1 MLQPTI
7 APIKKNSAA
16 IAAAALQQ
24 PVMNNSNTQAKRIVN
39 TYGNTPIQTSS
50 PVWQHVVITEKSIR
64 HWVNPE
70 GKVKCDGVIAW
81 INPEYNEDSPLF
93 NPDKTLQDWLMCP
106 EHIDINSV
114 NNVSV
119 NVEKSHNS
127 NMPSVPRKARVIV
140 NNADM
145 TELAE
150 ISLGYFRNIY
160 MKHPSYNVTLFGRR
174 VETPSRDGKIIYTT
188 VISSKNADVDM
199 ATKLIKEIAIGT
211 KTVIDWL

>member
-7 APIKKNSAA
+7 APIKKNSTA
-16 IAAAALQQ
+16 IAAAALLQ
-24 PVMNNSNTQAKRIVN
+24 PVIKTSNMKEVD
-39 TYGNTPIQTSS
+39 S
-50 PVWQHVVITEKSIR
+50 TEKSLRYAYENSGRFNISGIIG
-64 HWVNPE
+64 WT
-70 GKVKCDGVIAW
+70 
-81 INPEYNEDSPLF
+81 NPEYNEDSPLF

-119 NVEKSHNS
+119 EKSN
-127 NMPSVPRKARVIV
+127 NNNTPSVPRKARVIV

-174 VETPSRDGKIIYTT
+174 VETPSPDGKIIYTT

-199 ATKLIKEIAIGT
+199 ATKLIKEIAMGT